1 MDILKKINS
10 LEILIPIINETKYNR
25 QTVKTANR
33 IQQANSNCHWIWCFS
48 MVFNSGSWNTYDKP
62 PVNGTTA
69 DLHLTWN
76 IPYEPGTLK
85 AVGKRN
91 GEIVYTTTVATAG
104 APAALR
110 VSADKKSINSNGEDI
125 VHIKVEI
132 VDVNDT
138 VVPDANN
145 EIQFEVKGEG
155 KLIGV
160 ENGNQRDLT
169 SPTSKIKKAFNGL
182 VLGYVQSTQK
192 QGNIDI
198 KVSSNGLKDAEI
210 TIEDLKN
217 NIVKL

>member
-1 MDILKKINS
+1 
-10 LEILIPIINETKYNR
+10 
-25 QTVKTANR
+25 
-33 IQQANSNCHWIWCFS
+33 
-48 MVFNSGSWNTYDKP
+48 MVFNSGSWNSYDKP

-76 IPYEPGTLK
+76 VPYEPGTLK
-85 AVGKRN
+85 AVGKRK

-104 APAALR
+104 VPPALR
-110 VSADKKSINSNGEDI
+110 VSADKKSIISNGEDI

-132 VDVNDT
+132 VDVNGT

-160 ENGNQRDLT
+160 ENGNQSDLT
-169 SPTSKIKKAFNGL
+169 SPASKTKKAFNGL
-182 VLGYVQSTQK
+182 ILGYVQSTQK

>member
-1 MDILKKINS
+1 
-10 LEILIPIINETKYNR
+10 
-25 QTVKTANR
+25 
-33 IQQANSNCHWIWCFS
+33 